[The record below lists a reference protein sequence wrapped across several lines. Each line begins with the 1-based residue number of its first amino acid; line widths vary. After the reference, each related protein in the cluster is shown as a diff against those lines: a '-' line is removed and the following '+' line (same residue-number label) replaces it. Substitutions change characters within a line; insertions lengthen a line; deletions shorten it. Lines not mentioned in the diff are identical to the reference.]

1 MPPRFG
7 SFLALSPHGFTRVAY
22 TDWGPPNSERVVICV
37 HGLTRNARDFD
48 RLAEA
53 LAQRGV
59 RVVAPDVPGRGRSDW
74 LAAAEDYGY
83 PLYNAAMAAL
93 LAHLRVE
100 SVEWIGT
107 SMGGVIGMTLAAQP
121 NTPIRKLVLNDVGA
135 FIPKASL
142 ERLGAYAGAD
152 PRFADVAAVE
162 AYFRQ
167 VHASF
172 GKLTDSEW
180 RHLSE
185 HGAVPDGSG
194 QLRLHYDPAIAKV
207 LTDIP
212 MEDVAL
218 WPVWDSVT
226 CPVLIIRGAASDLLL
241 HETAAEMLARGA
253 AGTKNMVELVEIPD
267 CGHAPALM
275 AADQVALVRDWLVP
289 APGES
294 YEPCRGR

>member
-1 MPPRFG
+1 MTPRFG
-7 SFLALSPHGFTRVAY
+7 NFLALSPHGFTRVAY
-22 TDWGPPNSERVVICV
+22 ADWGPPDSERVVICV
-37 HGLTRNARDFD
+37 HGMTRNARDFD
-48 RLAEA
+48 RLADA
-53 LAQRGV
+53 LAERGA

-83 PLYNAAMAAL
+83 PFYTSAMAAL

-100 SVEWIGT
+100 SVEWVGT
-107 SMGGVIGMTLAAQP
+107 SMGGVIGMMLAAQP

-142 ERLGAYAGAD
+142 GHLGTYAGAD

-167 VHASF
+167 VYAPF
-172 GKLTDSEW
+172 GKLTDFEW

-194 QLRLHYDPAIAKV
+194 RLRLHYDPAIAQA
-207 LTDIP
+207 LTAGP
-212 MEDVAL
+212 MEDIAL
-218 WPVWDSVT
+218 WPVWDRVA

-241 HETAAEMLARGA
+241 RETAAEMLARGA
-253 AGTKNMVELVEIPD
+253 AGTKGIVEFVDVPD

-275 AADQVALVRDWLVP
+275 AADQVALVRDWL
-289 APGES
+289 A
-294 YEPCRGR
+294 R